1 MTDDKDSLAT
11 DEDSSVVEYSPPP
24 LVGGP
29 VGFPFAFA
37 LIWPILRVVIVP
49 LIQAVLPALLRK
61 IADTLDSGE
70 PGTIG
75 ADELGDLIDGQKGQM
90 QAHYE
95 GHQT

>member
-1 MTDDKDSLAT
+1 MSDDNDSLIT
-11 DEDSSVVEYSPPP
+11 TEDSSAVEDSPPP

-29 VGFPFAFA
+29 VGIPFAFA
-37 LIWPILRVVIVP
+37 LIWPLIRLVAVP

-95 GHQT
+95 GHQA